1 MNIVEAL
8 QHPELA
14 KGFFRSKTG
23 ALVLNRWPECRLAVK
38 AVPILQSTQWRMRMY
53 WGSKMLYQGTV
64 SRCFPKD
71 KDDFVKVV
79 HTHGTVLGAQGHA

>member
-14 KGFFRSKTG
+14 KRFSRQKTG
-23 ALVLNRWPECRLAVK
+23 ALVLNKWPDCRLSVK
-38 AVPILQSTQWRMRMY
+38 AVPILQSTNWMIRLY
-53 WGSKMLYQGTV
+53 WGSKILYQGNV

-79 HTHGTVLGAQGHA
+79 HAHGTVLCAQGHA